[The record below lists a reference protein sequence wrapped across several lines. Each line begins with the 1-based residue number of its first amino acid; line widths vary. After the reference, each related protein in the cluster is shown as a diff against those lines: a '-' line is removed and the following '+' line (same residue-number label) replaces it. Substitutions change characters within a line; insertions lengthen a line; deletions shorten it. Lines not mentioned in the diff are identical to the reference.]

1 MLLRGMPLPFLV
13 TSKAVAC
20 GERLVRDYSK
30 VKVGKKV
37 WWQEYGK
44 LLTTA
49 NEECLPEEEG
59 VLHRGLRL
67 QQQQEQQE
75 PEPLQQQQQ
84 QQESLQ
90 QQPLQLVQEPLQQ
103 QQQESL
109 QQQQPLLQ
117 PLQQQWPLQQ
127 PLQQQRVPLQVRAQP

>member
-84 QQESLQ
+84 QQ
-90 QQPLQLVQEPLQQ
+90 
-103 QQQESL
+103 QESL